1 MSVTKHIPNTI
12 TLLNLFSGCV
22 GIVFASIGYF
32 RLAAI
37 CIMVSA
43 VLDFFDGMAARA
55 LKAYSAIGK
64 DLDSLADVVSFGVL
78 PSFMVFSFLKKMD
91 DVAMI
96 NSVGEGLPFH
106 WLYLVVFI
114 MAVFSAL
121 RLARFNHDPGQ
132 ETSFRGLPTPANG
145 LFWASVFLG
154 LGTSSCIQNE
164 ASLLQPDFL
173 NLLNAFSYIECSLWI
188 NLMLNQYFVLLLSV
202 CMAFLLIAPIRLL
215 SFKLKS
221 WGWKENKYRYLLLA
235 CSIPAGLLLG
245 FEAAPIILLL
255 YIGFSFL
262 TYRKSFLS

>member
-22 GIVFASIGYF
+22 GIVFASLGYF

-37 CIMVSA
+37 CIFISA

-91 DVAMI
+91 DVVMV
-96 NSVGEGLPFH
+96 NPVGEGLPFDV
-106 WLYLVVFI
+106 LYLAVFI

-154 LGTSSCIQNE
+154 LGSSSCIQEE
-164 ASLLQPDFL
+164 ASLLQPDFD
-173 NLLNAFSYIECSLWI
+173 NLLNTFTDTECSLWTD
-188 NLMLNQYFVLLLSV
+188 LLLNKYFVLLLAV
-202 CMAFLLIAPIRLL
+202 GMAFLLVAPVRLL
-215 SFKLKS
+215 SFKLKG
-221 WGWKENKYRYLLLA
+221 WGWNENKFRYLLLA
-235 CSIPAGLLLG
+235 CSIPAGLWLG